1 MDARR
6 DYYETLDV
14 PRDAG
19 TKAIKDAFRKLA
31 LKYHPD
37 RNKEPG
43 AEERFKEIAEAYAV
57 LSDPQKRS
65 SYDARGHA
73 GVADFSAEDL
83 FGGIDFENIFGDV
96 GFDFFGGGLF
106 DRMFRGRRAGPRR
119 GPDLTTEVAVPLE
132 RIVTGGE
139 ETVRVGRPVTCPACN
154 GAGAKEGTQP
164 RRCEACGGT
173 GQQVKSERK
182 AGISLQQITTC
193 NVCRGRGEIIDE
205 LCTECG
211 GDGKVFKH
219 ESLTVRVPLGA
230 EEAMS
235 LRVPG
240 HGLPSP
246 ETRGTPGDLY
256 VVVRTAA
263 DPRFER
269 LGANLSRTE
278 SLEIADAVLGA
289 KIQVPTI
296 DGSVSVK
303 VPSGTQPGTVLRLR
317 GKGLPEFGGGRRG
330 DMFVT
335 MQVRIP
341 DKLSREEKHLFK
353 KLRDLESAK

>member
-1 MDARR
+1 METTR
-6 DYYETLDV
+6 DYYETLGV
-14 PRDAG
+14 PRDADG
-19 TKAIKDAFRKLA
+19 KAIKDAFRKLA

-43 AEERFKEIAEAYAV
+43 AEGRFKEIAEAYAV
-57 LSDPQKRS
+57 LSDPKKRS
-65 SYDARGHA
+65 SYDASGHA
-73 GVADFSAEDL
+73 GVAGFTAEDL

-132 RIVTGGE
+132 RIVTGGD
-139 ETVRVGRPVTCPACN
+139 ETVRVGRPVTCAVC
-154 GAGAKEGTQP
+154 GGTGAKAGTQP

-173 GQQVKSERK
+173 GQQVRSERK
-182 AGISLQQITTC
+182 PGISFQQITTC
-193 NVCRGRGEIIDE
+193 KECRGRGEIIDE
-205 LCTECG
+205 LCSDCG
-211 GDGKVFKH
+211 GDGKVFKK
-219 ESLTVRVPLGA
+219 ESLTVRIPVGA

-246 ETRGTPGDLY
+246 ETRGATGDLY

-289 KIQVPTI
+289 KIEVPTL
-296 DGSVSVK
+296 DGPVSVK

-317 GKGLPEFGGGRRG
+317 GKGLPEFGGRRRG
-330 DMFVT
+330 ALFLT

-341 DKLSREEKHLFK
+341 DKLTREERHLFK
-353 KLRDLESAK
+353 KLRDLESVK